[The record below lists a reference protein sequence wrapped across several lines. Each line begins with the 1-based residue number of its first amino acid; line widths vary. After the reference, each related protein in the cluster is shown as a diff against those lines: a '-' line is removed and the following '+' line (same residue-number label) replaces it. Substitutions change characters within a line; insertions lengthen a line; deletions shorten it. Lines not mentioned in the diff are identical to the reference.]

1 MLDAFLQHTDF
12 LRGCSRWYF
21 GSMNRVFKN
30 GVALNRQLLAEL
42 DRELPLGLRHFAPQ
56 FL

>member
-30 GVALNRQLLAEL
+30 GVALNRLLLTEL
-42 DRELPLGLRHFAPQ
+42 DCELPLGLRHFAPQ
-56 FL
+56 LL